1 MMMNRVLQVVN
12 NGNGKNSAFQQ
23 KEVAYVAND
32 KIKAPRVQLI
42 TNTGQNVG
50 IVTKEQA
57 QQMAFEAHL
66 DLVLISEQGQDGIPI
81 AKIMDLGK
89 SLYERKKKQ
98 KDAKKN
104 QKIIQIKEIKLRPK
118 IGEHDYLTKLK
129 QMIQF
134 LKEGKRVKITLS
146 FRGRENASKEERGG
160 ELFQKILHTL
170 QKEGFSDNLVQE
182 KDDVSPKLWSRMYYL
197 KNIK

>member
-1 MMMNRVLQVVN
+1 MVN
-12 NGNGKNSAFQQ
+12 NNIKNSAAQQ
-23 KEVAYVAND
+23 KETAYIAND
-32 KIKAPRVQLI
+32 KIKATRVQLI
-42 TNTGQNVG
+42 THTGQNIGV
-50 IVTKEQA
+50 VTREQA
-57 QQMAFEAHL
+57 QQMAFEAQL
-66 DLVLISEQGQDGIPI
+66 DLVLITEQGPDGIPI
-81 AKIMDLGK
+81 AKIMNLGK

-160 ELFQKILHTL
+160 ELFQKIFHSLS
-170 QKEGFSDNLVQE
+170 KEGFADNLVQE
-182 KDDVSPKLWSRMYYL
+182 KDDISPKLWSRMYYL

>member
-1 MMMNRVLQVVN
+1 MANNTKNTVPQPKEQV
-12 NGNGKNSAFQQ
+12 
-23 KEVAYVAND
+23 YIAND

-50 IVTKEQA
+50 VVTREQA

-160 ELFQKILHTL
+160 EFLQKIFYSL
-170 QKEGFSDNLVQE
+170 QKEGFGDNLVQE
-182 KDDVSPKLWSRMYYL
+182 KDDISSKLWSRMYYL

>member
-1 MMMNRVLQVVN
+1 VN
-12 NGNGKNSAFQQ
+12 NNIKGGATQP
-23 KEVAYVAND
+23 KEVVYTANE
-32 KIKAPRVQLI
+32 KIKFPKLQLI
-42 TNTGQNVG
+42 TQSGENIGV
-50 IVTKEQA
+50 VTRDQA
-57 QQMAFEAHL
+57 LQMALDAHL
-66 DLVLISEQGQDGIPI
+66 DLVLIAEQGQQGVPV

-98 KDAKKN
+98 KDAKKH
-104 QKIIQIKEIKLRPK
+104 QKSIQIKEIKLRPK
-118 IGEHDYLTKLK
+118 IGEHDYQTKLK

-160 ELFQKILHTL
+160 ELLQKIFLSL
-170 QKEGFSDNLVQE
+170 QQQGLADHLVQE

>member
-1 MMMNRVLQVVN
+1 MAN
-12 NGNGKNSAFQQ
+12 NTKNAVPQP
-23 KEVAYVAND
+23 KETVYIAND
-32 KIKAPRVQLI
+32 KIKASRVQLI
-42 TNTGQNVG
+42 THTGQNIGV
-50 IVTKEQA
+50 VTREEA

-66 DLVLISEQGQDGIPI
+66 DLVLISEGQDGVPI

-160 ELFQKILHTL
+160 ELFQKIFYSL
-170 QKEGFSDNLVQE
+170 QKEGFADNLVQE
-182 KDDVSPKLWSRMYYL
+182 KDEISPKAWSRMYYL